1 MDERKHQIAQRF
13 DAAQD
18 YNAAAD
24 IQYRCAELLAE
35 RIREELA
42 QSRPTR
48 ILEFGCGTGFLT
60 EKLSAS
66 FPDSALIATD
76 LAPGMITRAQ
86 ERLTDRPV
94 TFRVMDGEYPDVDG
108 PFELIASSLCFQW
121 FENRQTAL
129 QRLCQKLAPGGSLM
143 LTTLLPGSLGEWRS
157 SCEQE
162 GAPCGVPSYTDAS
175 ALQREWPEGG
185 SGTWEVTTLHDPA
198 PNARTFLHR
207 LRQIGASL
215 PQSGSTPASLGS
227 LRRAMRHFDRHHQAM
242 TYRIGLGIFR
252 KDTP

>member
-1 MDERKHQIAQRF
+1 MDERKVQIAKRF
-13 DAAQD
+13 NAAQD
-18 YNAAAD
+18 YDVAAD

-35 RIREELA
+35 RICKELA

-60 EKLSAS
+60 EQLATA
-66 FPDSALIATD
+66 FPDSTLIATD

-86 ERLTDRPV
+86 ERLTNRPV

-108 PFELIASSLCFQW
+108 PFDLVASSLCFQW
-121 FENRQTAL
+121 FEDRQTAL
-129 QRLCQKLAPGGSLM
+129 QRLCQKLAPGGSLI
-143 LTTLLPGSLGEWRS
+143 LTTLLPGSLGEWRT

-162 GAPCGVPSYTDAS
+162 GAPCGVPSYTDTS
-175 ALQREWPEGG
+175 ALQREWPDGG
-185 SGTWEVTTLHDPA
+185 SGTWDVITLHDPV

-215 PQSGSTPASLGS
+215 PQAGSTPASLGA
-227 LRRAMRHFDRHHQAM
+227 LRRAMRNFDRHHQTV
-242 TYRIGLGIFR
+242 TYSIGIGIFR